1 MAINYQ
7 SNGLLLP
14 FSMEPRNDFVAR
26 YLANPRMTDLFP
38 DSVQRREM
46 AEQVFADIWEDA
58 QVRVTKLDGTMFF
71 ID

>member
-1 MAINYQ
+1 
-7 SNGLLLP
+7 
-14 FSMEPRNDFVAR
+14 MEPKSDFINR
-26 YLANPRMTDLFP
+26 YVGSVKMTDLFP

-58 QVRVTKLDGTMFF
+58 QVRVTKLDGTQFF

>member
-1 MAINYQ
+1 
-7 SNGLLLP
+7 
-14 FSMEPRNDFVAR
+14 MEPRATYIERFSSSPKMADI
-26 YLANPRMTDLFP
+26 FP
-38 DSVQRREM
+38 DATQRREM

>member
-1 MAINYQ
+1 
-7 SNGLLLP
+7 
-14 FSMEPRNDFVAR
+14 MEPRSFYIDRFASS
-26 YLANPRMTDLFP
+26 AKMSDLFP
-38 DSVQRREM
+38 DSTQRREM